1 MTTLRKQMLH
11 CPQRDAI
18 DENAEF
24 LCSGRQRGHGCG
36 VLNAW
41 LDDVSPELAGREL
54 VPGVLLFVL
63 FWTIFYRIGIWVVVD
78 RPTELRKRIP
88 ISGNELRETRKEF
101 YDWLASQGAPPQRKR
116 NTKHLS

>member
-1 MTTLRKQMLH
+1 MKTQNFFVRAGSAVMAVGFSMLGLMMFH
-11 CPQRDAI
+11 QNWR
-18 DENAEF
+18 
-24 LCSGRQRGHGCG
+24 
-36 VLNAW
+36 
-41 LDDVSPELAGREL
+41 GREL

-63 FWTIFYRIGIWVVVD
+63 FWAIFYRIGIWVVVD
-78 RPTELRKRIP
+78 RPAELRKRIP